1 MVFVLSYRDRMFCS
15 GIHIRNIDMS
25 CLSLL
30 FAVSMHVGLE
40 GNYNSFH
47 PHARCQQD
55 SLISGVFYNSE
66 ERVSTYVGM
75 QHEGFEIGLVTGYTY
90 ADIVPMIRY
99 KKNNWFITPAIEKGG
114 NKGIV
119 IGLEF

>member
-1 MVFVLSYRDRMFCS
+1 MVCCWIYNRD
-15 GIHIRNIDMS
+15 IDMS

-30 FAVSMHVGLE
+30 FAISMHVGLE